1 MKALLG
7 GANFGLL
14 PFPSIPARCRDG
26 RPIIIEETGSQQF
39 APHRSEMPEG
49 VTTTHK
55 PCEQQDGARHKP
67 SRARALDGRM
77 PGVAIMLM
85 VALLLIAGV
94 VASVRADRCSAST
107 VTIRLND

>member
-7 GANFGLL
+7 VANFGLL
-14 PFPSIPARCRDG
+14 PVPSIPARCRDG
-26 RPIIIEETGSQQF
+26 RPTMTEETGSQKF
-39 APHRSEMPEG
+39 PPHHSEMPECM
-49 VTTTHK
+49 TTTRK
-55 PCEQQDGARHKP
+55 PCEQQDGVRHKP

-77 PGVAIMLM
+77 PGVAIMLV

-94 VASVRADRCSAST
+94 VALVRADRCSAST

>member
-1 MKALLG
+1 MKALLD

-26 RPIIIEETGSQQF
+26 RPTMKEETGSLQF
-39 APHRSEMPEG
+39 APHHSEMTESM
-49 VTTTHK
+49 TTTPV
-55 PCEQQDGARHKP
+55 PCEQQNGGRDKTPHAAARED
-67 SRARALDGRM
+67 RVR
-77 PGVAIMLM
+77 GVAIMLM
-85 VALLLIAGV
+85 VALLLISGV